1 MVAMLGY
8 MEVRMTLL
16 FLLIA
21 SLNRENLF
29 GLGWHLLAVYLE
41 VISSI
46 IIRMLLYLT
55 LMQVLLF

>member
-16 FLLIA
+16 FLLLA

-41 VISSI
+41 VIS
-46 IIRMLLYLT
+46 
-55 LMQVLLF
+55 